1 MINHEREPG
10 WAVEMAFEV
19 ARDLGLRFQ
28 QDAIF
33 WVSENRVWVAKC
45 ASDLQSNGLGLF
57 SDRFAMEETLR

>member
-1 MINHEREPG
+1 
-10 WAVEMAFEV
+10 MAFEV